1 METPSKAE
9 GAHLSPGLLSPPLTN
24 TSSIQPQLLPRPRS
38 HPLNAGGPKESS
50 FIMHVDQR
58 ILYINR
64 RYAKR
69 MDNENHTAEPIV
81 EASEG
86 SGYDNFTEAAKDIE
100 SLIDIIWVSGTCEWS

>member
-1 METPSKAE
+1 MEAPSRVE
-9 GAHLSPGLLSPPLTN
+9 GGYLPPGLLSPPLTN
-24 TSSIQPQLLPRPRS
+24 ASSTQPQLLPRPRS

-58 ILYINR
+58 LLHINR

-69 MDNENHTAEPIV
+69 IDNKDHAAEPIV

-86 SGYDNFTEAAKDIE
+86 SGYDNFTEAAKDID
-100 SLIDIIWVSGTCEWS
+100 SLIDIIWISGTRE